1 MKLMEVGAQYKLA
14 IPSNL
19 AYGEQ
24 GAPPVIEPNSV
35 LLFDVELLSIEK
47 PEAKKVEKKE
57 EKKEE
62 KVEAAPAAEKK

>member
-1 MKLMEVGAQYKLA
+1 MDVGSRYKLV

-35 LLFDVELLSIEK
+35 LLFDVELISIEK
-47 PEAKKVEKKE
+47 Q
-57 EKKEE
+57 
-62 KVEAAPAAEKK
+62 EAAPAAATAPVPEKK